1 MSSQDSSNKSE
12 EFCDQWI
19 LGYNECKA
27 GIPHEDKG
35 EAHKRGYATRYEQEQ
50 LIEKG
55 LMK

>member
-1 MSSQDSSNKSE
+1 MSDKLSVISSE

-19 LGYNECKA
+19 LGYNECKD

-55 LMK
+55 VMK